1 MKWESYNNIQ
11 KSKINEVHAYLN
23 IISYLSNASDQVQ
36 IAQKHYYIFLWQF
49 QTSPTLTPFPGYF
62 NTCPTLAQ
70 DAPPPSTV

>member
-49 QTSPTLTPFPGYF
+49 QT
-62 NTCPTLAQ
+62 
-70 DAPPPSTV
+70 PPHSYTFSRIF